1 MITVWEIIVLV
12 LLQGAINAFDMPA
25 RQSFV
30 VQMIERREDLGN
42 AIALNS
48 SMVNGARLIG
58 PAIAGVVI
66 AAVGEGYCF
75 LIDGISYMAVIA
87 SLLAMHVAPARARGA
102 APAAHFGTAARGGA
116 M

>member
-1 MITVWEIIVLV
+1 
-12 LLQGAINAFDMPA
+12 MPA

-30 VQMIERREDLGN
+30 IEMVDQREDLGN

-58 PAIAGVVI
+58 PAIAGMVV

-75 LIDGISYMAVIA
+75 LADGVSYIAVIV
-87 SLLAMHVAPARARGA
+87 LAADDAIAAGEARK
-102 APAAHFGTAARGGA
+102 AARKVSGRNSGMA
-116 M
+116 GDMWWSRRRFARSC